1 MDSTGKKFGNVINNR
16 LIQEWLCLHDIAVKI
31 DGIFGPV
38 TKYAVRLFQSRNN
51 LKTDGIVGLLT
62 HAILTDPVRRAL
74 KLIRPEN
81 SISGK
86 TIMAYAY
93 RHLEQRPREIGGQ
106 NRGPW
111 VRLYMGGI
119 DGLDRR
125 WCAGFV
131 SFIVAQ
137 ACRTLGT
144 KSPVG
149 TVYSC
154 NRMASDAKRNGLF
167 VSGSEIEY
175 SPRIPPGSIFLQR
188 SQNGWNHTG
197 FVIDGDKEVIRTI
210 EGNAAPDR
218 TVFGDAVC
226 ESVRNLHDLDF
237 IFIGQK

>member
-38 TKYAVRLFQSRNN
+38 TFQSRNN

-81 SISGK
+81 SIPGK

-111 VRLYMGGI
+111 VRLYMGLGQAVYGRYRWARPALVCRFCI
-119 DGLDRR
+119 VYCCSSLPDSWDKIPRR
-125 WCAGFV
+125 
-131 SFIVAQ
+131 
-137 ACRTLGT
+137 
-144 KSPVG
+144 
-149 TVYSC
+149 
-154 NRMASDAKRNGLF
+154 N
-167 VSGSEIEY
+167 
-175 SPRIPPGSIFLQR
+175 SIFLQ
-188 SQNGWNHTG
+188 
-197 FVIDGDKEVIRTI
+197 
-210 EGNAAPDR
+210 
-218 TVFGDAVC
+218 
-226 ESVRNLHDLDF
+226 
-237 IFIGQK
+237 